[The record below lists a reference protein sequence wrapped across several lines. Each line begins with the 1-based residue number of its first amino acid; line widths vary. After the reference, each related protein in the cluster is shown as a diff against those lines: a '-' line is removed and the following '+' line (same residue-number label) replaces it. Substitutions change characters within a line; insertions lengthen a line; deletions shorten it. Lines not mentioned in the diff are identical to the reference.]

1 MYQILWAMPR
11 DPLLSLTLQLMTPQ
25 FSWGVSNII
34 VSNEIFLLIYLVI
47 LCSLQFDSGLRS
59 MENIPGFY
67 HGGNFYGNHNQ
78 GVYMHYTVN
87 YQPNARIWNGNQ
99 RFKARQNFRREGEFE
114 ELTRGPR
121 ANTKVNASKVS
132 GEQERKEQ
140 MIQRDKYNLEGFQS
154 EYESA
159 KFYVIKSYSEDDV
172 HKCVKYDVWSST
184 PNGNRKLDDAFHDA
198 ETKAIETGS
207 KYPVFLFFSV
217 SFHIL
222 LFVYCGIYIFFMM
235 LNSFLCFN

>member
-1 MYQILWAMPR
+1 M
-11 DPLLSLTLQLMTPQ
+11 
-25 FSWGVSNII
+25 FSQCVHNII

-47 LCSLQFDSGLRS
+47 RCSLQFDSGLRS
-59 MENIPGFY
+59 MENVHGFY
-67 HGGNFYGNHNQ
+67 PGGNFSAYGNQNQ
-78 GVYMHYTVN
+78 GAFMHYPMN

-99 RFKARQNFRREGEFE
+99 RFKPRQNFRREGEFE

-121 ANTKVNASKVS
+121 ANTKGDASKAS
-132 GEQERKEQ
+132 GEQEQKDQ
-140 MIQRDKYNLEGFQS
+140 MVQRDKYNLEGFQS

-184 PNGNRKLDDAFHDA
+184 PNGNRKLDDAFHGA

-217 SFHIL
+217 TFHIL
-222 LFVYCGIYIFFMM
+222 LFLHCGLYID
-235 LNSFLCFN
+235 LC